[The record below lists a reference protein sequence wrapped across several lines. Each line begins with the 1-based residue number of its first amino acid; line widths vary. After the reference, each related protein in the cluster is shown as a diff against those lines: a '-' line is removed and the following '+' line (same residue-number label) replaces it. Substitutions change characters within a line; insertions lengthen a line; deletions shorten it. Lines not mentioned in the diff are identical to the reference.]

1 MSTSQSMALARDARR
16 RNAALRATDDP
27 VVLAKAARIVRAAI
41 ERGKLSKSDLDGPI
55 VRPEPDATPA
65 LPPGEQR
72 AS

>member
-1 MSTSQSMALARDARR
+1 MSKSQSLALARDARR

-41 ERGKLSKSDLDGPI
+41 ERGRLSKGDLDGPI
-55 VRPEPDATPA
+55 VRPADDQQAA
-65 LPPGEQR
+65 